1 MYWIYPIKRPVW
13 LKSQYHTKGL
23 LLIKGQGSLVSDYFV
38 NFVSVIPTILF
49 NFFPLNNL
57 KFYYVNMKMRDNF
70 FCWTAS
76 VFCLTV
82 PTALTTQRLTCC
94 YIVILLYTLYIKIVY
109 SFIIKMQ
116 LSLAAIKLII
126 KKLVVVV
133 KRSVYLQL

>member
-1 MYWIYPIKRPVW
+1 MCKYVLNLPHKKTER
-13 LKSQYHTKGL
+13 LKSHYHTKGL
-23 LLIKGQGSLVSDYFV
+23 LLIKGQESLVSDYFV
-38 NFVSVIPTILF
+38 NFVSVIPTIIF
-49 NFFPLNNL
+49 NFFPLINL

-82 PTALTTQRLTCC
+82 PTATITQRLSCC
-94 YIVILLYTLYIKIVY
+94 YIVILLYTLYIKSVY

-133 KRSVYLQL
+133 KRSVY

>member
-1 MYWIYPIKRPVW
+1 MCKYVLNLPHKKTER
-13 LKSQYHTKGL
+13 LKSHYHTKGL
-23 LLIKGQGSLVSDYFV
+23 LLIKGQESFVSDYFV
-38 NFVSVIPTILF
+38 NLSLPTIIF
-49 NFFPLNNL
+49 NFFPLINL

-82 PTALTTQRLTCC
+82 PTATITQRLSCC

-133 KRSVYLQL
+133 KRSVY

>member
-1 MYWIYPIKRPVW
+1 MCKYVLNLPHKKTER
-13 LKSQYHTKGL
+13 LKSHYHTKGL
-23 LLIKGQGSLVSDYFV
+23 LLIKGQESFVSDYFV
-38 NFVSVIPTILF
+38 NLSLLYLPLF
-49 NFFPLNNL
+49 SIFFPLINL

-82 PTALTTQRLTCC
+82 PTATITQRLSCC
-94 YIVILLYTLYIKIVY
+94 YIVILLYTLYIKSVY

-133 KRSVYLQL
+133 KRSVY

>member
-1 MYWIYPIKRPVW
+1 MYWTYPIKRSVW

-23 LLIKGQGSLVSDYFV
+23 LLIKGQESFVSDYFV
-38 NFVSVIPTILF
+38 NLSLLYLPLF
-49 NFFPLNNL
+49 SIFFPLINL

-82 PTALTTQRLTCC
+82 PTATKTQRFSCC
-94 YIVILLYTLYIKIVY
+94 YIVTLLYTLYIKIVY

-133 KRSVYLQL
+133 KRSVY

>member
-1 MYWIYPIKRPVW
+1 MCKYVLNLPHKKTER
-13 LKSQYHTKGL
+13 LKSHYHTKGL
-23 LLIKGQGSLVSDYFV
+23 LLIKGQESFVSDYFV
-38 NFVSVIPTILF
+38 NLSLLYLPLF
-49 NFFPLNNL
+49 SIFSPYQF

-82 PTALTTQRLTCC
+82 PTATITQRLSCC

-133 KRSVYLQL
+133 KRSVY

>member
-1 MYWIYPIKRPVW
+1 
-13 LKSQYHTKGL
+13 
-23 LLIKGQGSLVSDYFV
+23 
-38 NFVSVIPTILF
+38 
-49 NFFPLNNL
+49 
-57 KFYYVNMKMRDNF
+57 MRDNF

-82 PTALTTQRLTCC
+82 PTALKTQRLSCC

>member
-1 MYWIYPIKRPVW
+1 MCKYVLNLPHKKTER
-13 LKSQYHTKGL
+13 LKSHYHTKGL
-23 LLIKGQGSLVSDYFV
+23 LLIKGQESFVSDYFV
-38 NFVSVIPTILF
+38 NLSLLYLPLF
-49 NFFPLNNL
+49 SIFFPLINL

-82 PTALTTQRLTCC
+82 PTALITQRLTCC

-116 LSLAAIKLII
+116 LSLAAIKFII

-133 KRSVYLQL
+133 KRSVY